1 MILSV
6 NSNHYTCMLNINGP
20 PPVMCIVKRQSP
32 MEIEHIEKSLGMKLP
47 ERHKKAMF
55 DAGDRIHSVCDFL
68 LSHNTDKIPDLVEE
82 NKRFFFSSRRRHTIL
97 VSDWSSDVCSSD

>member
-1 MILSV
+1 MC
-6 NSNHYTCMLNINGP
+6 CMLNINGP
-20 PPVMCIVKRQSP
+20 PPMMCIVKRQSP

-55 DAGDRIHSVCDFL
+55 DARDRIHSVCDFL

-82 NKRFFFSSRRRHTIL
+82 NKRLHNTDIDPWPLHL
-97 VSDWSSDVCSSD
+97 VAFASNGCGDF